1 MTKEPTWAQTHTLH
15 PEEHAEL
22 SDSLEAVDA
31 RLRLPAEWLGLN
43 AEAEASR
50 EPELEA
56 GS

>member
-1 MTKEPTWAQTHTLH
+1 MTKGPTRAQTHTLH

-22 SDSLEAVDA
+22 SDPLEAVDA